1 MMTYPTKNRKP
12 TMKKKTLSDQ
22 KSKWMPAVFQVL
34 IGLALIS
41 LASCAEPAPEPEP
54 EHFPGAQWE
63 HAENAEQLG
72 FNAEK
77 LALARDYS
85 STINTAAV
93 MIVRDGRIVDAWGET
108 DRKFMTHSI
117 RKSFMSAMYG
127 KYIRDGVIDLDMTM
141 EEAGIDDDPPLT
153 PLERTATIRDCLK
166 SRSGIYHDAL
176 YESQGMKDL
185 KPIGLVVRPGTFWYY
200 NNWDFNASGTI
211 FEKMTGK
218 GIFEALK
225 LEIADPIGMEDFE
238 VEDGWYVHG
247 EESIHPAYPFH
258 ISTRDL
264 ARFGL
269 LMLRGGRWGEV
280 QVVPADWVVESTRY
294 HSDATLYGF
303 DGYGYMW
310 WVASDFNTFPHLP
323 NVDIPE
329 GSYSARGA
337 GGHYLLIIP
346 DHDLVIVH
354 RVDTYIPGNS
364 VGAAEFGNLTRLILE
379 AMEE

>member
-1 MMTYPTKNRKP
+1 MTMTKKRLP
-12 TMKKKTLSDQ
+12 GLES
-22 KSKWMPAVFQVL
+22 SFVSVFLQIF
-34 IGLALIS
+34 IGLALVS
-41 LASCAEPAPEPEP
+41 LASCAGPGAD
-54 EHFPGAQWE
+54 HFPGGHWE
-63 HAENAEQLG
+63 RAETPEQLG
-72 FNAEK
+72 FSSEK

-85 STINTAAV
+85 TTIHTAAV
-93 MIVRDGRIVDAWGET
+93 MIVRDGRIVDEWGET

-117 RKSFMSAMYG
+117 RKSFLSAMYG
-127 KYIRDGVIDLDMTM
+127 KYVRVGIIDLDKTM
-141 EEAGIDDDPPLT
+141 EEIGIDDEPPLT
-153 PLERTATIRDCLK
+153 SLERTASIRDCLK

-176 YESQGMKDL
+176 YESQRMKDL
-185 KPIGLVVRPGTFWYY
+185 KPTGLLVRPGTFWYY

-211 FEKMTGK
+211 FEKLTGRK
-218 GIFEALK
+218 IFEALK
-225 LEIADPIGMEDFE
+225 EEIADPIGMEDFE
-238 VEDGWYVHG
+238 VDDGWYVHG

-258 ISTRDL
+258 VTARDL

-280 QVVPADWVVESTRY
+280 QVVPSDWVVESTRY
-294 HSDATLYGF
+294 HSDATLYDT

-310 WVASDFNTFPHLP
+310 WVARDFNTFPHLP

-354 RVDTYIPGNS
+354 RVDTYIPGNR
-364 VGAAEFGNLTRLILE
+364 VEEGEFGTLARLIME
-379 AMEE
+379 ALDE